1 MCMHAYTHTHIL
13 WPVLICL
20 PTHTHTLLQVKY
32 NLFFQCTHHSLNHIY
47 ALNPWHVGEMCLN
60 STGRVMLT
68 LASPAVNSPVRFFTQ
83 RVKPT
88 KAWGNITF
96 TLNST
101 LQYVQFILCTGSN
114 RTLDKEKKSNGFLL
128 SDSPYS
134 PNGSP
139 LHLRR
144 SSRCLFYLTPH
155 WKGPQHK
162 LSKVCCCS
170 TEGIFHVYVCMMLEE
185 TATAC

>member
-1 MCMHAYTHTHIL
+1 MHSHKHTHLL

-20 PTHTHTLLQVKY
+20 CAHTHTLLQVKC
-32 NLFFQCTHHSLNHIY
+32 NLFSQCTQHGLNHIY
-47 ALNPWHVGEMCLN
+47 AVNPWHVGEMCL
-60 STGRVMLT
+60 SFSRQGDVDTSFSCSEFTCG
-68 LASPAVNSPVRFFTQ
+68 FFPQ

-88 KAWGNITF
+88 KAWSNIIF
-96 TLNST
+96 MLKST

-128 SDSPYS
+128 HDFPYS

-139 LHLRR
+139 WHLQS

-170 TEGIFHVYVCMMLEE
+170 TKGLLHVYVCMTLEE